1 MVQDLKDDVKEIKSD
16 MKDVVATVNSL
27 RVLIAENY
35 VTRKEYEDYKKEEKS
50 NRWRWA
56 SFIIAAT
63 GMLMAA
69 INIYLRS

>member
-1 MVQDLKDDVKEIKSD
+1 MLQDLKDDVKEIKSD

-35 VTRKEYEDYKKEEKS
+35 VTRKEYEDYKKEEKA